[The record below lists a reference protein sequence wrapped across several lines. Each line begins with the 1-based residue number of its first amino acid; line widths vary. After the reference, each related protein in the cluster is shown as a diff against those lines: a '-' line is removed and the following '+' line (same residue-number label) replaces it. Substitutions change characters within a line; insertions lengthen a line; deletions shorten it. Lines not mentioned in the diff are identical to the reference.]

1 MKRYI
6 FPFLLI
12 VLFGCEKA
20 SEASAK
26 ESMDYEEVATEA
38 TEGSVSA
45 TETFD
50 NPVAKVDRKIIWS
63 ADMEFQVKNVDESTK
78 NINKLVKKHRGF
90 VSNMNLNST
99 HYRIS
104 NRIEIRINSEQF
116 NDLINDIKGESIYMK
131 NIEINSEDVTE
142 EFVDIESRLKTKKEV
157 RERYIDILRN
167 KTGDVKDVIAAEE
180 AIRVITE
187 EIEAKEGR
195 LRYLKD
201 KVGFSTITL
210 ELFQEVEYEK
220 VPSVYVKPYTEK
232 LADGFGNGWSI
243 ITNVLLGLVN
253 IWPIIFI
260 ISVLIWK
267 RSWIASM
274 FRKK

>member
-1 MKRYI
+1 MKNYLL
-6 FPFLLI
+6 PFLLI
-12 VLFGCEKA
+12 FLFSCNKA
-20 SEASAK
+20 SEASASAK
-26 ESMDYEEVATEA
+26 EMDYEEAT
-38 TEGSVSA
+38 TEVDESVSSA
-45 TETFD
+45 EAFD
-50 NPVAKVDRKIIWS
+50 KPISNANRKIIWS

-78 NINKLVKKHRGF
+78 NINKLVKKHNGF

-104 NRIEIRINSEQF
+104 NRIEIRINSTQF
-116 NDLINDIKGESIYMK
+116 NDLINDIKGESVYMK

-157 RERYIDILRN
+157 RERYINILRN

-201 KVGFSTITL
+201 KVSFSTIVL
-210 ELFQEVEYEK
+210 ELFQEVEYAK
-220 VPSVYVKPYTEK
+220 VPSVYIKPYTEK
-232 LADGFGNGWSI
+232 LADGFSNGWSI
-243 ITNVLLGLVN
+243 ITSILLGIVN
-253 IWPIIFI
+253 IWPIILI
-260 ISVLIWK
+260 ISLIVWK
-267 RSWIASM
+267 RRWIASK
-274 FRKK
+274 FRK